1 MKQLFYL
8 GLLLTLSLIACES
21 NNSNLNDSDPQIQL
35 PEPDLDIIHA
45 NQLFALEIFK
55 ESNRQT
61 EETKN
66 IILSPFSI
74 STAVSMVYNGAN
86 GQTQKAMQ
94 NTLEFEGLSL
104 EKINKGNMDN
114 AGYLANVDPYV
125 TLHIANAI
133 FWDENLIFPFN
144 EFISANETYYDAE
157 LSPMSFGDPA
167 ALPTIN
173 GWVNDKTNGKI
184 EEILKEIRSDEVM
197 FLINALYFKGDW
209 RFPFDPEDTKSNIF
223 TLPDETTIQA
233 DYMNMTGSVIPYANH
248 PLYEA
253 IDLAYGDSIWSMTLV
268 LPRLTTQLVDLVGA
282 MDIAFYSE
290 LTSTL
295 SAAEVNIQIPKFELA
310 YSADLKDILSL
321 MGMEIAF
328 DEGEADFTK
337 LGQAGG
343 NIYLSRVK
351 HKTYIKVDEIGTEAA
366 AVTAVGVGVESAT
379 PTLIFNRPFIFLIRE
394 RESGAILFL
403 GKIVNPLEEE
413 E

>member
-1 MKQLFYL
+1 
-8 GLLLTLSLIACES
+8 
-21 NNSNLNDSDPQIQL
+21 
-35 PEPDLDIIHA
+35 
-45 NQLFALEIFK
+45 
-55 ESNRQT
+55 
-61 EETKN
+61 
-66 IILSPFSI
+66 
-74 STAVSMVYNGAN
+74 
-86 GQTQKAMQ
+86 
-94 NTLEFEGLSL
+94 
-104 EKINKGNMDN
+104 
-114 AGYLANVDPYV
+114 
-125 TLHIANAI
+125 
-133 FWDENLIFPFN
+133 
-144 EFISANETYYDAE
+144 
-157 LSPMSFGDPA
+157 MSFGDPA